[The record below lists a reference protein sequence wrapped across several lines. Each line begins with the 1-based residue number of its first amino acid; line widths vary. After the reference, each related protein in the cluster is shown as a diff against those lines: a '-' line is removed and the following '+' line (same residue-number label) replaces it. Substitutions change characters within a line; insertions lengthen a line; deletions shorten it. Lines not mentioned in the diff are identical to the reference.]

1 MSGVPKKITKYESR
15 FGIIAVRKGYIT
27 LGQLIKARRIQSR
40 EDLNGEEHR
49 LIKEILFSQ
58 GHMTP
63 AEIEDVLKTL
73 FKEREAIKTPNG
85 LL

>member
-1 MSGVPKKITKYESR
+1 MFGEPKKIKNYENR
-15 FGIIAVRKGYIT
+15 FGIVAVRKGYIT

-49 LIKEILFSQ
+49 LIGEILFHQ

-63 AEIEDVLKTL
+63 AEIEDVLKTM
-73 FKEREAIKTPNG
+73 FKARESI
-85 LL
+85 